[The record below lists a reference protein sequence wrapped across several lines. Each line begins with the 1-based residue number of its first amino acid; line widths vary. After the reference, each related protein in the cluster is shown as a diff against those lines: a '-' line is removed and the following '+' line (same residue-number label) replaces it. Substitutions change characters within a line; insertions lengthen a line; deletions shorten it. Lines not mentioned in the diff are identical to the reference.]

1 LEKTRKR
8 VVEVAEEDKRMKVS
22 GVLRVGLTMG
32 ALLTAG
38 AAMAQGPMGGPSMGG
53 PGMGRQGMDGNRPPM
68 ERAFGGHAM
77 EGRWWNNPRVVERL
91 KLTDD
96 QRKAFDQILLDHR
109 EKLID
114 LHANVEKA
122 ELAMEPLV
130 QAEQPN
136 ESAILAQIDKVAQA
150 RAELEKAHAR
160 YLLALRSKLTPE
172 QWKQVQDFR
181 HNRDQ
186 MRDGWGPGGR
196 RPGDRGPD
204 GRGPNGHGPDGGG
217 TPPAGPGAQSMLDDG
232 PEPDALP
239 GGAAQ

>member
-1 LEKTRKR
+1 
-8 VVEVAEEDKRMKVS
+8 MKVAS
-22 GVLRVGLTMG
+22 GLRLGLTIG

-38 AAMAQGPMGGPSMGG
+38 AAMAQGPMGGPGMGG
-53 PGMGRQGMDGNRPPM
+53 PGMGGRGMGGDRPPM
-68 ERAFGGHAM
+68 ERAFGGHGI
-77 EGRWWNNPRVVERL
+77 EGRWWNNPKVIERL

-181 HNRDQ
+181 RNREQ
-186 MRDGWGPGGR
+186 MRDGWGPGGH
-196 RPGDRGPD
+196 RPGEHGPD
-204 GRGPNGHGPDGGG
+204 GRGPGGHHPEGSGPNAA
-217 TPPAGPGAQSMLDDG
+217 PPAPGAQGMLDDQPNDG
-232 PEPDALP
+232 GRAD
-239 GGAAQ
+239 GAAPSGAVQ

>member
-1 LEKTRKR
+1 
-8 VVEVAEEDKRMKVS
+8 MKLAS
-22 GVLRVGLTMG
+22 RLRLGLTMG

-38 AAMAQGPMGGPSMGG
+38 AAMAQGPMGGPGMGG
-53 PGMGRQGMDGNRPPM
+53 PGGGRGMDGNRPPI
-68 ERAFGGHAM
+68 ERAFGGHGI
-77 EGRWWNNPRVVERL
+77 EGRWWNNPRVIERL

-181 HNRDQ
+181 RDHGPE
-186 MRDGWGPGGR
+186 GWGPGGR
-196 RPGDRGPD
+196 RPGERGPGGQGPD
-204 GRGPNGHGPDGGG
+204 GHGA
-217 TPPAGPGAQSMLDDG
+217 PPPPSGAQGMLDDNPADG
-232 PEPDALP
+232 AAP
-239 GGAAQ
+239 GGGLQ

>member
-1 LEKTRKR
+1 
-8 VVEVAEEDKRMKVS
+8 MKFAS
-22 GVLRVGLTMG
+22 GLRLGLTMG

-38 AAMAQGPMGGPSMGG
+38 AAMAQGQMGGPGMGG
-53 PGMGRQGMDGNRPPM
+53 PGMGRPGMDGKRPPI
-68 ERAFGGHAM
+68 ERAFGGHGI
-77 EGRWWNNPRVVERL
+77 EGRWWNNPRVIERL

-181 HNRDQ
+181 QNHGPE
-186 MRDGWGPGGR
+186 GWGPGGR
-196 RPGDRGPD
+196 RPGDHGPGGRGPGGQGPD
-204 GRGPNGHGPDGGG
+204 GHGAPL
-217 TPPAGPGAQSMLDDG
+217 PPPGAQGMMDDDPADG
-232 PEPDALP
+232 AAP
-239 GGAAQ
+239 GGGLQ

>member
-1 LEKTRKR
+1 MN
-8 VVEVAEEDKRMKVS
+8 VANRLKLGITV
-22 GVLRVGLTMG
+22 G

-38 AAMAQGPMGGPSMGG
+38 AAMAQGPMGGPGMARPGG
-53 PGMGRQGMDGNRPPM
+53 DRPPF
-68 ERAFGGHAM
+68 ERAFGGHEI
-77 EGRWWNNPRVVERL
+77 EGRWWNNPRVIERL

-130 QAEQPN
+130 QADQPN

-172 QWKQVQDFR
+172 QWKQVQDLR
-181 HNRDQ
+181 RNRDG
-186 MRDGWGPGGR
+186 MRDGGGWGPGGR
-196 RPGDRGPD
+196 RPGERGPGGRGPD
-204 GRGPNGHGPDGGG
+204 GNGPNGA
-217 TPPAGPGAQSMLDDG
+217 PPAPPSGSGTQGMLDDG
-232 PEPDALP
+232 PLDGAGPANAAPEGAGP
-239 GGAAQ
+239 GGALR

>member
-1 LEKTRKR
+1 
-8 VVEVAEEDKRMKVS
+8 MKAAS
-22 GVLRVGLTMG
+22 VLRLGFTMG
-32 ALLTAG
+32 ALSIAG
-38 AAMAQGPMGGPSMGG
+38 VAMAQGPMGGPGMGG
-53 PGMGRQGMDGNRPPM
+53 HGMDGNRPPI
-68 ERAFGGHAM
+68 ERAFGGHGI
-77 EGRWWNNPRVVERL
+77 EGRWWNNPRVIERL

-130 QAEQPN
+130 QADQPN

-172 QWKQVQDFR
+172 QWKQVQDLR
-181 HNRDQ
+181 RNHEGGRDG
-186 MRDGWGPGGR
+186 GWGPGGH
-196 RPGDRGPD
+196 RPGDRGPG
-204 GRGPNGHGPDGGG
+204 GRGPGGNGPGGP
-217 TPPAGPGAQSMLDDG
+217 PPAPGTQGMLDDG
-232 PEPDALP
+232 PAD
-239 GGAAQ
+239 GAAIGGGVQ